1 MLFDLSMTILVL
13 PEFQNPSIAAAA
25 AATATATVSDFDSFE
40 HWILEERCLQNLLPI
55 SCFTLFIALS
65 SSVQHSLDLVS
76 SLLPRLPFRELTSAS
91 SAL

>member
-13 PEFQNPSIAAAA
+13 PDFQNPSIA
-25 AATATATVSDFDSFE
+25 ATATVSDFDSFE
-40 HWILEERCLQNLLPI
+40 HWILEEQCLQNLLPI

-65 SSVQHSLDLVS
+65 SSVKHSLDLVS

-91 SAL
+91 TAL

>member
-13 PEFQNPSIAAAA
+13 PDFQNPSIAAA
-25 AATATATVSDFDSFE
+25 ATVSDFDSFE

>member
-25 AATATATVSDFDSFE
+25 ATATATVSDFDSFE
-40 HWILEERCLQNLLPI
+40 HWISEERCLQNLLPI

>member
-13 PEFQNPSIAAAA
+13 PEFQNPSIAAA

>member
-13 PEFQNPSIAAAA
+13 PEFQNPSIAVAAA
-25 AATATATVSDFDSFE
+25 VATVSDFDSFE

>member
-1 MLFDLSMTILVL
+1 MLSDLSMTILVL

-25 AATATATVSDFDSFE
+25 AATATVSDFDSFE

>member
-1 MLFDLSMTILVL
+1 MLSDLSMTILVL
-13 PEFQNPSIAAAA
+13 PEFQNPSIAVAAA
-25 AATATATVSDFDSFE
+25 ATVSDFDSFE